1 MHDLEPFYYWRD
13 EYDSAFD
20 KYSPFYG
27 RQYDE
32 FFFTHTIYNFYIHPQ
47 WDYFG
52 SPTLYMKI
60 LYADYERGFAIF
72 EMLGEWNDCI
82 TNDIMYLKRDVAD
95 VLMEHGINKFIIIC
109 ENVLNFHSSDD
120 CYYEEWFDDL
130 RDSGGWIC
138 LLNTLD
144 HVAIEMRDAHL
155 DNYLHFGS
163 RFNDFNWR
171 AYTPKHLFLRLDEM
185 IRKRMRRLA
194 G

>member
-130 RDSGGWIC
+130 RQRRMDLPAQHPRPRGNRNARCPPGQ
-138 LLNTLD
+138 LLALRQS
-144 HVAIEMRDAHL
+144 IQRFQLEG
-155 DNYLHFGS
+155 LH
-163 RFNDFNWR
+163 
-171 AYTPKHLFLRLDEM
+171 AQTPFPAPR
-185 IRKRMRRLA
+185 
-194 G
+194 